1 MGRNRRTVF
10 EPRQVKGIAEKY
22 SYTEIPLKPQVS
34 GYMLS
39 FEHPSKRGCGGTDSE
54 AGHVR
59 IDVYFTTGKVTTSLN
74 HHKAGK
80 GQMIRENVDLAM
92 VERIFSY
99 HSNTGY
105 KEKQETRDKRRMVGL
120 NQRDIVRLARE
131 MRCEELAV
139 SPQERRK
146 LAVFSHPQADLLRVW
161 FTTGTVQIVLSKTD
175 RRSGVYL
182 KNFNL
187 QQLREIFR
195 DPVGFVSGKTGT
207 SSAPKE
213 NIVYRIG
220 EDEKKML

>member
-10 EPRQVKGIAEKY
+10 EPRQVKSIAEKY
-22 SYTEIPLKPQVS
+22 GYTEIPVKPQVS

-99 HSNTGY
+99 PRYHSNTGY
-105 KEKQETRDKRRMVGL
+105 KRAGDQRQEEDGRPEP
-120 NQRDIVRLARE
+120 ARHCELGERNE
-131 MRCEELAV
+131 MRGTGCESSREKEAGCV
-139 SPQERRK
+139 QSP
-146 LAVFSHPQADLLRVW
+146 A
-161 FTTGTVQIVLSKTD
+161 G
-175 RRSGVYL
+175 
-182 KNFNL
+182 
-187 QQLREIFR
+187 
-195 DPVGFVSGKTGT
+195 
-207 SSAPKE
+207 
-213 NIVYRIG
+213 
-220 EDEKKML
+220 